1 MIKINEIINIE
12 GTDLKIKEFNGQRV
26 VTFKD
31 IDMAHERPEGT
42 ARKRFNDNKKH
53 FIEGVDYYE
62 LNQPSE
68 FRTLGL
74 ERPQGGVPQKVVLV
88 TESGYL
94 MIAKS
99 LTDDLSWDV
108 QRSLVDNYFRFKE
121 QSVQVNELSPEL
133 QMFKQIFDTVAKQEI
148 RQKALEIKVEDT
160 NQRIDNISGLIVLNP
175 KNWRT
180 ESEKII
186 MMIAEARGGT
196 QYIAVTRKEIYNA
209 MDQRLGKRLFDR
221 LKRRRKRMRT
231 NGATE
236 TAIKRMS
243 ILDIIE
249 TSNDSK
255 TLIEGYLFILK
266 ETAIKYGV
274 DKVIIESKPE
284 LTLVS

>member
-1 MIKINEIINIE
+1 MIKIN
-12 GTDLKIKEFNGQRV
+12 DLKIFEKEEFGQVRCLEIDNEPWFV
-26 VTFKD
+26 GKDVASILGYTNPRKAIIDHVDEEDKTDGVTIRD
-31 IDMAHERPEGT
+31 SIGREQTPVCI
-42 ARKRFNDNKKH
+42 N
-53 FIEGVDYYE
+53 
-62 LNQPSE
+62 
-68 FRTLGL
+68 
-74 ERPQGGVPQKVVLV
+74 
-88 TESGYL
+88 ESGLYSL
-94 MIAKS
+94 ILSSKLSSAK
-99 LTDDLSWDV
+99 
-108 QRSLVDNYFRFKE
+108 QFKRWVTSE
-121 QSVQVNELSPEL
+121 VLPELRKTGSYSIQNFTGLSPETIAL
-133 QMFKQIFDTVAKQEI
+133 MKATEALVMIEKKQNE
-148 RQKALEIKVEDT
+148 LESRVDNT
-160 NQRIDNISGLIVLNP
+160 NQRIDSISDLIVLSP
-175 KNWRT
+175 KNWRI

-221 LKRRRKRMRT
+221 LKRRRRRMRI

-236 TAIKRMS
+236 TAIKRLS

-249 TSNDSK
+249 TSDDSK

>member
-1 MIKINEIINIE
+1 MIKIN
-12 GTDLKIKEFNGQRV
+12 DLKIFEKEEFGQVRCLEIDNEPWFVGRDVAEALGYKNSRVALQDNVEEEDKV
-26 VTFKD
+26 VTKVTT
-31 IDMAHERPEGT
+31 P
-42 ARKRFNDNKKH
+42 
-53 FIEGVDYYE
+53 
-62 LNQPSE
+62 
-68 FRTLGL
+68 
-74 ERPQGGVPQKVVLV
+74 GGAQD
-88 TESGYL
+88 TIIINESGLYAL
-94 MIAKS
+94 VFGSKLPLAK
-99 LTDDLSWDV
+99 
-108 QRSLVDNYFRFKE
+108 QFKRWVTSE
-121 QSVQVNELSPEL
+121 VLPELRKTGGYSVQNLTGLSPE
-133 QMFKQIFDTVAKQEI
+133 TVALMKATEALVMIEKKQNE
-148 RQKALEIKVEDT
+148 LESKVDNT
-160 NQRIDNISGLIVLNP
+160 NQRIDSISDLIVLSP
-175 KNWRT
+175 KNWRI

-221 LKRRRKRMRT
+221 LKRRRRRMRI

-236 TAIKRMS
+236 TAIKRLS

-274 DKVIIESKPE
+274 DKVIIENKPE

>member
-1 MIKINEIINIE
+1 MIKINELINIE
-12 GTDLKIKEFNGQRV
+12 GTNLQIKEFNGQRV

-31 IDMAHERPEGT
+31 IDTAHERPEGT
-42 ARKRFNDNKKH
+42 ARKRFNDNKKR
-53 FIEGVDYYE
+53 FIKGVDYYE
-62 LNQPSE
+62 LNQPDE
-68 FRTLGL
+68 IRTLGI
-74 ERPQGGVPQKVVLV
+74 ERPQGGTPQKVVLV

-121 QSVQVNELSPEL
+121 QSIQVNELSPEL
-133 QMFKQIFDTVAKQEI
+133 QMFKQIFDTVARQEI
-148 RQKALEIKVEDT
+148 RQNALEVRVDNT
-160 NQRIDNISGLIVLNP
+160 NQRIDSISDLIVLSP
-175 KNWRT
+175 KNWRI

-186 MMIAEARGGT
+186 MMIAESRGGT

-221 LKRRRKRMRT
+221 LKRRRRRMRI

-236 TAIKRMS
+236 TAIKRLS

-274 DKVIIESKPE
+274 DKVIIENKPE

>member
-12 GTDLKIKEFNGQRV
+12 GTNLQIKEFNGQRV

-31 IDMAHERPEGT
+31 IDTTHERPEGT
-42 ARKRFNDNKKH
+42 ARKRFNDNKKR

-62 LNQPSE
+62 LNQPDE
-68 FRTLGL
+68 IRTFGF
-74 ERPQGGVPQKVVLV
+74 ERPQGGTPQKVILV

-121 QSVQVNELSPEL
+121 QDIQVNELSPEL

-148 RQKALEIKVEDT
+148 RQNALEVKVDNT
-160 NQRIDNISGLIVLNP
+160 NQRIDSISDLIVLSP
-175 KNWRT
+175 KNWRI

-186 MMIAEARGGT
+186 MMIAEVRGGT

-221 LKRRRKRMRT
+221 LKRRRRRMRI

-236 TAIKRMS
+236 TAIKRLS

-249 TSNDSK
+249 TSDDSK

>member
-31 IDMAHERPEGT
+31 IDMAHERPKGT
-42 ARKRFNDNKKH
+42 ARRNYNQNKER
-53 FIEGVDYYE
+53 FIEGVDYFVRNSYE
-62 LNQPSE
+62 AKNE
-68 FRTLGL
+68 FGIAAPNGL
-74 ERPQGGVPQKVVLV
+74 VLIA
-88 TESGYL
+88 ESGYL
-94 MIAKS
+94 MLSKS
-99 LTDDLSWDV
+99 LNDDRAWAV
-108 QRSLVDNYFRFKE
+108 HRSLVNNYFRFKE
-121 QSVQVNELSPEL
+121 TSVQVKELSPEL

-148 RQKALEIKVEDT
+148 RQKALEIKVDNA
-160 NQRIDNISGLIVLNP
+160 NQRIDSISDLIVLSP

-236 TAIKRMS
+236 TAIKRLS
-243 ILDIIE
+243 LLDIIE

-266 ETAIKYGV
+266 EIAIKYGV